1 LEALKVPLQQTGARF
16 GISVSAAA
24 APAEN
29 DRASYERAFDL
40 IVADGADGLMV
51 GESGEFVRSRELI
64 VELVARHRLPAI
76 YPYPVFVEAGGLM
89 SYGIDIED
97 VFRRAADM
105 TVDVLRGAKP
115 ADIPYYQQTRFE
127 LVLNRTTARS
137 LGLEFPP
144 SLLAIAD
151 EVID

>member
-1 LEALKVPLQQTGARF
+1 
-16 GISVSAAA
+16 
-24 APAEN
+24 
-29 DRASYERAFDL
+29 
-40 IVADGADGLMV
+40 MV
-51 GESGEFVRSRELI
+51 GESGVFVRARELI

-105 TVDVLRGAKP
+105 TVDILRGAKP
-115 ADIPYYQQTRFE
+115 ADIPYYQQSKFE